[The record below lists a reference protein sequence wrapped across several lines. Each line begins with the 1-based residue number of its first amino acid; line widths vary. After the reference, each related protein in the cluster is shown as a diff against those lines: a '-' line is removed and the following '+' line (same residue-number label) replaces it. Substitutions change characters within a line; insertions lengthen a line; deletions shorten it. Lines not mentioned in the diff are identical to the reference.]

1 MVSSSLQTIGCQ
13 KRALHK
19 ICCGAQKQYGR
30 HPQAPAIKTGPVGE
44 VPLTGPVSYYVKIRE
59 SQNLSK
65 VILRARIC

>member
-1 MVSSSLQTIGCQ
+1 MASNSLQTIGCQ

-19 ICCGAQKQYGR
+19 TCYGAQKQYGR
-30 HPQAPAIKTGPVGE
+30 HLQAAAIKTGPVGE